1 MLAKTF
7 GSSVFGVSASLITI
21 ETHVGQGSN
30 CFLVGLPDS
39 TIKESILRVE
49 SALKQ
54 MGFFF
59 PRRKVVINLAPADIR
74 KEGSAYDLPIA
85 LSILHASE
93 QVVFPELESF
103 VIMGELGLD
112 GELRPIKGAL
122 PMVMEAKQQGISKI
136 ILPQENAE
144 EAAIVRQ
151 VEVFG
156 MKTLKETVQFLRGKT
171 IHIRQQTSIQEHFKR
186 ANIETELDYAHVQGQ
201 ESVKRALE
209 IAATGGHN
217 VLMIGP
223 PGAGKTMMAKRLPSI
238 LPPMS
243 LKEALETTKIHSV
256 AGKLMGKVSLISQR
270 PFRAPHHSVSA
281 VAFLG
286 GGAVPQPGEISL
298 AHNGVLFLDEL
309 PEFPRHVVEAMRQPL
324 EDRQIHIARAKFSV
338 EFPAN
343 FMLVASMNPCPC
355 GFYTHPE
362 KDCTCGTELVEKY
375 LNKISGP
382 LLDRMDL
389 HVEVSPMRFE
399 QMTSNQSQEGSWGIR
414 ERVIRGRKMQE
425 KRFEKF
431 PQFHANASMPSPMV
445 KRFCS
450 LDTSSQ
456 HLLKK
461 AMDHLKLSARAYD
474 RILKV
479 ARTIADLDSATEIA
493 SQHVAEAITY
503 RSLDRENWAG

>member
-156 MKTLKETVQFLRGKT
+156 MKTLQETVQFLRGKT
-171 IHIRQQTSIQEHFKR
+171 IHKRQQTSIQEHFKR

-223 PGAGKTMMAKRLPSI
+223 PGAGKTMMLNAYR
-238 LPPMS
+238 
-243 LKEALETTKIHSV
+243 V
-256 AGKLMGKVSLISQR
+256 F
-270 PFRAPHHSVSA
+270 FR
-281 VAFLG
+281 
-286 GGAVPQPGEISL
+286 
-298 AHNGVLFLDEL
+298 
-309 PEFPRHVVEAMRQPL
+309 R
-324 EDRQIHIARAKFSV
+324 
-338 EFPAN
+338 
-343 FMLVASMNPCPC
+343 
-355 GFYTHPE
+355 
-362 KDCTCGTELVEKY
+362 
-375 LNKISGP
+375 
-382 LLDRMDL
+382 
-389 HVEVSPMRFE
+389 
-399 QMTSNQSQEGSWGIR
+399 
-414 ERVIRGRKMQE
+414 
-425 KRFEKF
+425 
-431 PQFHANASMPSPMV
+431 
-445 KRFCS
+445 
-450 LDTSSQ
+450 
-456 HLLKK
+456 
-461 AMDHLKLSARAYD
+461 
-474 RILKV
+474 
-479 ARTIADLDSATEIA
+479 
-493 SQHVAEAITY
+493 
-503 RSLDRENWAG
+503 

>member
-93 QVVFPELESF
+93 QVAFPELDSF

-156 MKTLKETVQFLRGKT
+156 MKTLQETVQFLRGKT
-171 IHIRQQTSIQEHFKR
+171 IHTRQKASIQEHFKR
-186 ANIETELDYAHVQGQ
+186 PAIETELDYAHVQGQ

-209 IAATGGHN
+209 IAAAGGHN
-217 VLMIGP
+217 ILIMGVYL
-223 PGAGKTMMAKRLPSI
+223 TPS
-238 LPPMS
+238 
-243 LKEALETTKIHSV
+243 
-256 AGKLMGKVSLISQR
+256 
-270 PFRAPHHSVSA
+270 
-281 VAFLG
+281 
-286 GGAVPQPGEISL
+286 
-298 AHNGVLFLDEL
+298 
-309 PEFPRHVVEAMRQPL
+309 
-324 EDRQIHIARAKFSV
+324 
-338 EFPAN
+338 
-343 FMLVASMNPCPC
+343 
-355 GFYTHPE
+355 
-362 KDCTCGTELVEKY
+362 
-375 LNKISGP
+375 
-382 LLDRMDL
+382 
-389 HVEVSPMRFE
+389 
-399 QMTSNQSQEGSWGIR
+399 
-414 ERVIRGRKMQE
+414 
-425 KRFEKF
+425 
-431 PQFHANASMPSPMV
+431 
-445 KRFCS
+445 
-450 LDTSSQ
+450 
-456 HLLKK
+456 
-461 AMDHLKLSARAYD
+461 
-474 RILKV
+474 
-479 ARTIADLDSATEIA
+479 
-493 SQHVAEAITY
+493 
-503 RSLDRENWAG
+503 